1 MPNPL
6 MDSGKNLLTAVKR
19 LFNSLRNRFAKSARP
34 TSAETK
40 HPVKPVQETPEKK
53 RPKPTRKHTGKS
65 VQSPVLSPQTDV
77 THGHHK
83 GHRQPKGKSS
93 LRPADEVA
101 ATLPADSAFRNFG
114 LQDEVLAAIADLG
127 FATPTPVQMEC
138 LPHALDGKD
147 IAGRAQTGTGKTAAF
162 LIGVLHRFLA
172 NGGKRKSRNP
182 MALVMAPTRELA
194 IQIGEDAEALAKYAP
209 LRKLVVYG
217 GMDYQ
222 KQKENLDNGIDLLI
236 ATPGRLLDYLRSR
249 SNLLSEVDILII
261 DEADRMLDMGFIPDM
276 RRIISRTPPPA
287 KRQTLLYSATLT
299 PAILRLASNWTRNPV
314 KIEID
319 VDQVVAEEVNQVLYS
334 VVARNKL
341 ALLLWLLNNECGE
354 RVLIFCNRR
363 VQCDRLA
370 EKLLRYGVMCEVM
383 SGDVPQKKRMRVLEE
398 FKSAKL
404 RVIVATDVAGR
415 GIHVDN
421 ISHVINFD
429 LPYEPD
435 DYVHRIGRTGR
446 AGVQGKAI
454 GFACE
459 EGSFVLPDIEE
470 YIGERVECVQPEP
483 EMLKLPPKP
492 DKPAGIF
499 KSHTKPNR
507 GGGRSSGGPRRSG
520 GGGNRRRS

>member
-1 MPNPL
+1 M
-6 MDSGKNLLTAVKR
+6 KR
-19 LFNSLRNRFAKSARP
+19 LINSLRNRFARSARP
-34 TSAETK
+34 ASAEVK
-40 HPVKPVQETPEKK
+40 HPVKSVPQTPVKPH
-53 RPKPTRKHTGKS
+53 PKPTRKHTGKS
-65 VQSPVLSPQTDV
+65 VQSPVESGPTDV
-77 THGHHK
+77 VHGHHK

-93 LRPADEVA
+93 LRPAAEVA
-101 ATLPADSAFRNFG
+101 ATLPADSAFRTFA
-114 LQDEVLAAIADLG
+114 LQDEILAAIADLG
-127 FATPTPVQMEC
+127 FTTPTPVQMEC
-138 LPHALDGKD
+138 LPHALAGKD

-172 NGGKRKSRNP
+172 DGGDRKSPNP

-194 IQIGEDAEALAKYAP
+194 IQIGEDAEALAKYTS

-222 KQKENLDNGIDLLI
+222 KQKDNLDSGIDLLI

-249 SNLLSEVDILII
+249 SNLLSEVSILII

-276 RRIISRTPPPA
+276 RRIIGRTPPPA

-299 PAILRLASNWTRNPV
+299 PAILRLAESWTRDPV
-314 KIEID
+314 TVEIA

-341 ALLLWLLNNECGE
+341 ALLLWLLNHQCGE

-363 VQCDRLA
+363 IECDKLA

-383 SGDVPQKKRMRVLEE
+383 SGDVPQKKRMRVLED
-398 FKSAKL
+398 FKAAKL

-421 ISHVINFD
+421 ISHVINYD

-446 AGVQGKAI
+446 AGAQGKAI

-470 YIGERVECVQPEP
+470 YIGERLECVQPEP
-483 EMLKLPPKP
+483 DMLILPPKP
-492 DKPAGIF
+492 DKPAAVF

-507 GGGRSSGGPRRSG
+507 SGGRSSGGPRRSG
-520 GGGNRRRS
+520 GRGGPRRRS